1 MFTIQYQAIG
11 SYIVFSRKNTLRA
24 AKREAKNLWYYAG
37 WLNIQIVTP
46 EGKILQVYGGNK

>member
-24 AKREAKNLWYYAG
+24 AKREAKNLWYYKEKSFRYMEV
-37 WLNIQIVTP
+37 I
-46 EGKILQVYGGNK
+46 NKGFGLSFLC